1 MILVTGA
8 TGLLGS
14 HLILQLLEKQQ
25 DVVAFY
31 RKSSKLDHVKKIFE
45 YYYPAQQAENL
56 FNKIQWRQADITN
69 PQEVLNAMDDI
80 DQIYHCAA
88 IVSFSPNKK
97 DLIFN
102 VNVNGTANMVNAALE
117 KGVKKFI
124 YASSIATLGN
134 TEDQLITED
143 TYAVPKEKVSV
154 YSKSKYYA
162 EMEVWRGKEEG
173 LNIIIVN
180 PSVILGPLVDWKRKL
195 IGRIMFQTWVGLPFY
210 IEGTTGYVDVRDVA
224 KAMIMLADKNIF
236 GERFIV
242 SAENL
247 TFKQILDMLA
257 DALDRPRPK
266 YKLNEFFLSTAYI
279 LDQFRTLLTLSDP
292 ILTKENIK
300 YINMNNRYSSQKLL
314 NALPEFKFTP
324 IKETIQLMAKIFI
337 NSLSDEEK
345 KAKGSYIKALKSIID

>member
-1 MILVTGA
+1 
-8 TGLLGS
+8 
-14 HLILQLLEKQQ
+14 
-25 DVVAFY
+25 
-31 RKSSKLDHVKKIFE
+31 
-45 YYYPAQQAENL
+45 
-56 FNKIQWRQADITN
+56 
-69 PQEVLNAMDDI
+69 
-80 DQIYHCAA
+80 
-88 IVSFSPNKK
+88 
-97 DLIFN
+97 
-102 VNVNGTANMVNAALE
+102 
-117 KGVKKFI
+117 
-124 YASSIATLGN
+124 
-134 TEDQLITED
+134 
-143 TYAVPKEKVSV
+143 
-154 YSKSKYYA
+154 
-162 EMEVWRGKEEG
+162 
-173 LNIIIVN
+173 
-180 PSVILGPLVDWKRKL
+180 
-195 IGRIMFQTWVGLPFY
+195 
-210 IEGTTGYVDVRDVA
+210 VA